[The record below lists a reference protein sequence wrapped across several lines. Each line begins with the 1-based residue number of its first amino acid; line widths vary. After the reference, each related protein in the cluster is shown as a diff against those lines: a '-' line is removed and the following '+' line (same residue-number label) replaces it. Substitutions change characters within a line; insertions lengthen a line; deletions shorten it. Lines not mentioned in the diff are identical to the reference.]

1 MKKLLWSILLMSF
14 LVACQQAPKEHLTK
28 NKASE
33 FQLLGKVSGFEDS
46 TLLML
51 SINNI
56 DVDSAYVQNDTFS
69 FKGIIDY
76 PSLAFIKTRPLFTFK
91 SLYVCPGVSK
101 ISGVA
106 SNFKAAKVEGCSAED
121 EVAVL
126 RAMEDRAEKQIDSLT
141 AVVMNMVRN
150 GKKLSDE
157 EKLGFRQEMEQLE
170 ARKQTLYYDFFERY
184 PASYV
189 SLNTLEL
196 YNTTWDKK
204 MVREL
209 LEKLD
214 TRFEGTPQWEN
225 IQRFLRVNKD
235 VSLDQ
240 PMADFT
246 QPDTSGNAIR
256 LSKVKDQ
263 YTLLEFWASN
273 CAPCRAENPDM
284 VRMYKQ
290 YSDYGFEIVGVSLDQ
305 QKKEWIKAINQDKL
319 PWVNVS
325 DLKGNQNDAALIYGV
340 NAMPSNF
347 LIDPSGI
354 IVDKDLR
361 GDKLEKKLAELFLK
375 EN

>member
-1 MKKLLWSILLMSF
+1 MSSMM
-14 LVACQQAPKEHLTK
+14 ACQQEPKEYLTK

-46 TLLML
+46 TVLIL
-51 SINNI
+51 SIDNI

-69 FKGIIDY
+69 FKGIIEY
-76 PSLAFIKTRPLFTFK
+76 PTPAFIKTQPLFTFK
-91 SLYVCPGVSK
+91 SLYICPGVSK

-106 SNFKAAKVEGCSAED
+106 RNFKAARVEGCSAED
-121 EVAVL
+121 EAAVL
-126 RAMEDRAEKQIDSLT
+126 RAMEDQAEKQVDSLT

-170 ARKQTLYYDFFERY
+170 ARKRTLYYDFFERY

-209 LEKLD
+209 FEKLD

-235 VSLDQ
+235 VSIGQ

-246 QPDTSGNAIR
+246 QPDTSGNVIR
-256 LSKVKDQ
+256 LSKVRDQ

-305 QKKEWIKAINQDKL
+305 QKKEWLKAINQDQL

-354 IVDKDLR
+354 IIDKDLR
-361 GDKLEKKLAELFLK
+361 GEKLEKKLAELFLK